1 MANKIQIQGAS
12 PVGELKHVAEYVAG
26 GTVYPGDLV
35 KMDNTG
41 AIVVCAAGT
50 AALIGVALNY
60 AVSSGTVLV
69 ADDPSQEFL
78 IEADDGTVSAQTAV
92 GLNYDITVGTA
103 STLYRRSAIR
113 LDASTGATDSNLP
126 LRCLRIGPAVDN
138 DFGAQADLVVKI
150 NNHQLGNAV
159 VGL

>member
-1 MANKIQIQGAS
+1 MANKIQIRGAE
-12 PVGELKHVAEYVAG
+12 PVGKIRHVAEYLTG
-26 GTVYPGDLV
+26 GIVYPGDLV
-35 KMDNTG
+35 KMDNAG
-41 AIVVCAAGT
+41 AVVVCVAGT

-60 AVSSGTVLV
+60 AASGANVLV
-69 ADDPSQEFL
+69 SDDPSQEYL
-78 IEADDGTVSAQTAV
+78 IEADDGTVAAQTNL

-103 STLYRRSAIR
+103 STLYKRSAIR

-126 LRCLRIGPAVDN
+126 LRCLRLGPAVDN
-138 DFGAQADLVVKI
+138 AFGAQADVIVKI